1 VDGVRWLRKVSISAL
16 VTAIEMEF
24 TGLCGRI
31 CTSVGGSSSP
41 HSAHR
46 GSYAY
51 ITDYI
56 FREGSRRVYDG
67 INRIYEK
74 PAKEDDIRERYIKLV
89 LACLP
94 AMPYL
99 SVKIIVLSE

>member
-1 VDGVRWLRKVSISAL
+1 V
-16 VTAIEMEF
+16 
-24 TGLCGRI
+24 
-31 CTSVGGSSSP
+31 
-41 HSAHR
+41 
-46 GSYAY
+46 
-51 ITDYI
+51 
-56 FREGSRRVYDG
+56 GSRRVYDG